1 MGDESSS
8 DRYLYRRSEET
19 NMEKENKLCFCTYIN
34 VASSSTILTV
44 VKRVKQLNRL
54 RIEKQQTWSKPI
66 SLSKTWTLTICLRLP
81 YKSRAAAGGDLGPI
95 GDSTNEDLHALSITF
110 FKLAIKRAHNTISFY
125 FYYKGE
131 IMQWPL
137 LSSSIE

>member
-1 MGDESSS
+1 MKVHQIVI
-8 DRYLYRRSEET
+8 YTEEVKKQIWKRKQT
-19 NMEKENKLCFCTYIN
+19 LLLHIYQW
-34 VASSSTILTV
+34 SSTILTV
-44 VKRVKQLNRL
+44 VRRVKQLNRL